1 MRRSAKADF
10 KQLGPRLGK
19 AMKGVAAAIAGW
31 GDAEIR
37 VLLEQGSIEVV
48 TDQGGF
54 EIKAED
60 VEILS
65 EEIGDW
71 SVAYDGGI
79 TVALDTR
86 IDDTLRAQGYA
97 REAVNRIQSLRKKL
111 DLALADPPVDT
122 GRRPRSAAIAG
133 TCVHPGDSALR
144 RRAAGLVETFAIGDG
159 PSCLVSCATTA
170 APRLKRSVFAVDCRA
185 SPPSVSLAPVARLP
199 LLPGAAVPPR
209 RPGGQGRREPGPAHP
224 QERATT
230 ASSAWAEI
238 GRVIDARFD
247 FRSMSQSVLS
257 SIGAPPP
264 PRSVSSSSSSQYL
277 EDTYRTQIEFPN
289 QSVEYVGE
297 QIRKDRA
304 IVDTV
309 IVTDTN
315 RIPVTYRLKDN
326 EGEWFCYDVIIEG
339 VSLVNN
345 YRNTFNAI
353 IKSEGM
359 DGLLLDLEGRIAD
372 YKAKHGGLPEE

>member
-1 MRRSAKADF
+1 MCS
-10 KQLGPRLGK
+10 
-19 AMKGVAAAIAGW
+19 GV
-31 GDAEIR
+31 
-37 VLLEQGSIEVV
+37 L
-48 TDQGGF
+48 F
-54 EIKAED
+54 
-60 VEILS
+60 LS
-65 EEIGDW
+65 
-71 SVAYDGGI
+71 
-79 TVALDTR
+79 
-86 IDDTLRAQGYA
+86 
-97 REAVNRIQSLRKKL
+97 
-111 DLALADPPVDT
+111 
-122 GRRPRSAAIAG
+122 
-133 TCVHPGDSALR
+133 
-144 RRAAGLVETFAIGDG
+144 
-159 PSCLVSCATTA
+159 
-170 APRLKRSVFAVDCRA
+170 
-185 SPPSVSLAPVARLP
+185 
-199 LLPGAAVPPR
+199 LLPGAAVAATQTEAVNDAVSQVLR
-209 RPGGQGRREPGPAHP
+209 ILKNESYDRE
-224 QERATT
+224 QRWT
-230 ASSAWAEI
+230 EI

-257 SIGAPPP
+257 SNWRTATTEEK
-264 PRSVSSSSSSQYL
+264 RQFVEFFSQYL
-277 EDTYRTQIEFPN
+277 EDTYRTQIESYSN